1 MIRVQKVSADCIE
14 MSQRMQSV
22 DSYSAKPTDPL
33 AEPGVPL
40 HDRGLR

>member
-14 MSQRMQSV
+14 MSQRMQFV

-33 AEPGVPL
+33 AEPASRFMIVG
-40 HDRGLR
+40 